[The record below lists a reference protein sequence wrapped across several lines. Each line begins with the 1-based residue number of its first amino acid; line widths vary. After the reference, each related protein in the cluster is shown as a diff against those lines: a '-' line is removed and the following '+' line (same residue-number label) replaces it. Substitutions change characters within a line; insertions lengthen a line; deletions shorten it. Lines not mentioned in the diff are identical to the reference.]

1 MIRFECDYGEGA
13 HPLILERLAA
23 TNMEQTAGYGE
34 DPHCEAARGYI
45 RELCRMPD
53 ADVHFLVGGT
63 QANLAVI
70 AAALRPHQGV
80 IAAESGHINVHE
92 TGAVE
97 ATGHKVIT
105 VAGEA
110 EGGRRPVEEINNDIA
125 AIDRLLRE
133 NKDKIASLQRSA
145 ALLRKSN
152 LRIESLEKMIA
163 DMNAQLG
170 EKSAEVDRLR
180 ERLAQMGVEVESL
193 SQEVAVRSAEVENL
207 SGEKIELQNQLN
219 TVYYIVGPEKELRDA
234 QIINKQGFI
243 GRTLTVGRTGNLDSF
258 TAADSRLLSEIP
270 VGQKRASVVTSHPE
284 DSYQLVT
291 AGDKVV
297 EKLVITDPVR
307 FWETSKVLI
316 ISYK

>member
-1 MIRFECDYGEGA
+1 MKNCMKQIVF
-13 HPLILERLAA
+13 
-23 TNMEQTAGYGE
+23 
-34 DPHCEAARGYI
+34 
-45 RELCRMPD
+45 
-53 ADVHFLVGGT
+53 
-63 QANLAVI
+63 
-70 AAALRPHQGV
+70 AAALGV
-80 IAAESGHINVHE
+80 AAALASCVGRQVVVEAESQRDSLATVVSAKDSLIN
-92 TGAVE
+92 AVFADINAISE
-97 ATGHKVIT
+97 NLALIKSRENLIT

-180 ERLAQMGVEVESL
+180 ERLAQMGVEVENL

>member
-1 MIRFECDYGEGA
+1 MKNCMKQIVF
-13 HPLILERLAA
+13 
-23 TNMEQTAGYGE
+23 
-34 DPHCEAARGYI
+34 
-45 RELCRMPD
+45 
-53 ADVHFLVGGT
+53 
-63 QANLAVI
+63 
-70 AAALRPHQGV
+70 AAALGAAAALASCVGRQV
-80 IAAESGHINVHE
+80 VVEAESQRDSLATVVSAKDSLIN
-92 TGAVE
+92 AVFADINAISE
-97 ATGHKVIT
+97 NLALIKSRENLIT

-180 ERLAQMGVEVESL
+180 ERLAQMGV
-193 SQEVAVRSAEVENL
+193 EVENL

-291 AGDKVV
+291 AGDKVI